1 MTPPGYTIT
10 DKLYE
15 SSHTAVYRAQSDTG
29 QPVIL
34 KVLQPA
40 QATPQGLARFQREYE
55 ITRQLT
61 GDGMIQVY
69 ALESFPNS
77 QAIVVEDF
85 GGQSLARLAN
95 KPLPLDTFL
104 PLALH
109 ITDQLDAIHQQNLI
123 HKDINPANIIWN
135 PETGVVKIID
145 FGLSTSLSRENPE
158 IRSPRILEG
167 TLAYISP
174 EQTGRMNRA
183 MDYRAD
189 YYSLGAAF
197 YQLLTGQPPFTAQDP
212 IELVHA
218 HIARPPQPPHTLNTA
233 VPAPLGDIILR
244 LLAKNAEDRYQSA
257 YGLKADLQECW
268 QQWQTHGRITPF
280 PLAQHDI
287 SARFQL
293 PQKLYGREAE
303 LQTLLAAFSR
313 TAAPAQGHVELLLV
327 TGAAG
332 VGKSSLVRELHR
344 ATTIQRGAFISGKFD
359 QLHHTP
365 YAALIHAFQELVN
378 QLLSENEARIAAW
391 RSQLL
396 TALGGNGQV
405 IIDVIPAVEWI
416 IGPQPTPPP
425 LPPSEAEARFTLAFQ
440 NFIRVFA
447 QADHP
452 LVLFLDDWQWMDAG
466 SRQLLQ
472 RLISAPHTRH
482 LLLIGAYRDAEVG
495 QTHPVW
501 QMVNN
506 LRQSGIPVSDIA
518 LTPLTLPVI
527 NQYVADALHTT
538 PDETRLLAELVLA
551 KTGGNPF
558 FTGEFLKS
566 LVAANLITFDYETGR
581 WRWDLP
587 GIQATDITDNVVEL
601 ITGHIQQ
608 LSAAE
613 QTVLKLAACI
623 GARFDLAT
631 LALVY
636 NQSAQDTAVAL
647 WESIVA
653 GLITPLNDEYRLAI
667 FDVPTNAAYKFAHD
681 RIQQAAYALLNEAE
695 KQATHRQIGNYL
707 LQAAGPDRPHDYAQ
721 GKHDTTIFTILNH
734 LNLAQPLLKSQTE
747 QDELAALNLAAGQK
761 AMQSAAFLPALE
773 YLHTGIRL
781 LNGDTAWARCYDLAL
796 ALHTQAAAAANLGGQ
811 YAEMGQWTGAV
822 IRHGR
827 TLLDKTP
834 VYETI
839 IQAQTHQNRLDEA
852 LDTAVAVL
860 QQFGLKLPRHPSR
873 RHLLPALL
881 QTRRALRG
889 KSPAD
894 LLTLPRMTDPEQ
906 LAITSILARAGV
918 TAYFVSTELF
928 ALIVL
933 HLAQRYVRYGNTPF
947 ACRAFATYGLILVSV
962 LRDYDSGYAYCQMA
976 IKLLDQLQ
984 AAEMTGSTHMVFNV
998 FVRHWKE
1005 HLRETLPALQEA
1017 YQAALAAGDPEFAT
1031 YCAYGYSK
1039 HALHVG
1045 ENLAQLTP
1053 EMIRY
1058 SEVMAYYKKEKI
1070 HYVHNFY
1077 VQTAVNLSQP
1087 TPLPYLLQGEYFDE
1101 STTVPAYR
1109 AANDRSALCAFDIQK
1124 AMLCYLFGQPE
1135 LGLPFSQEASE
1146 LLARI
1151 PGSNSIPLFYL
1162 YDSLIRLAL
1171 YPTFSPAEQKAALKK
1186 VAANQKKLAKLIPF
1200 APVNFTHKQTL
1211 VAAELA
1217 RVQGDPVAAADLYD
1231 QAIQQ
1236 AITNQYPHE
1245 AALAM
1250 ELAGNFH
1257 AAQEDGLA
1265 AFYHRQAYETYAA
1278 WGAVS
1283 KTAEMASRF
1292 PYLAPPERSG
1302 ETISVIATTR
1312 TATMASTTVNSTAV
1326 LDLTSVI
1333 KASQAIA
1340 SEIVL
1345 PRLTERLMR
1354 IVIEN
1359 AGAQTGCLLLP
1370 PANSHG
1376 PEGGWQPAAWA
1387 GEGEVVL
1394 PLSLIQHVAR
1404 SQTAVLLE
1412 NASQSQFAQDPV
1424 IRSRRPQSVLCLP
1437 LLQQGNLAGLL
1448 YLENNL
1454 ATGAFTANHLAVL
1467 NMLASQTAISLQNAQ
1482 LYGRLESYNSALE
1495 EKVGQR
1501 TAELAQATQDAEA
1514 ARAIAIQAN
1523 EAKSAFLAN
1532 MSHEL
1537 RTPLNAIIG
1546 FTRIVRRRS
1555 SDALPDRQLH
1565 NLDRVLVSAEQLLSI
1580 INTILDIA
1588 KIEAGRMEVQAAQFN
1603 LATVVDLCVTA
1614 VQPSLKPGV
1623 TIIRELPADLPVIYS
1638 DQDKIRQI
1646 LINLLGNAAKF
1657 TAHGRIT
1664 IQAVPESDTLA
1675 ITIQDTGIGIPADA
1689 LPRIFEEFEQASPA
1703 IRQQYDGVGLG
1714 LALSRSL
1721 ARLLGGRITAVSTP
1735 GLGSAFTLTI
1745 PVMHDG

>member
-15 SSHTAVYRAQSDTG
+15 SSHTAVYRAQSDAG

-40 QATPQGLARFQREYE
+40 QATPQGLARFRREYE

-61 GDGMIQVY
+61 GEGMIQVY

-95 KPLPLDTFL
+95 GPLPLDAFL

-109 ITDQLDAIHQQNLI
+109 ITDQLDAIHQQNLV

-158 IRSPRILEG
+158 IRSPRVLEG

-183 MDYRAD
+183 MDYRSD

-197 YQLLTGQPPFTAQDP
+197 YQLLTGQPPFTGQDP

-268 QQWQTHGRITPF
+268 RQWQMDGRITPF
-280 PLAQHDI
+280 PLAQQDVP
-287 SARFQL
+287 SRFQL
-293 PQKLYGREAE
+293 PQNLYGREAE
-303 LQTLLAAFSR
+303 LQTLLTAFSR
-313 TAAPAQGHVELLLV
+313 VADRQQGHVELLLV

-332 VGKSSLVRELHR
+332 VGKSSLARELHK
-344 ATTIQRGAFISGKFD
+344 ATAIQRGAFISGKFD

-365 YAALIHAFQELVN
+365 YAALINAFQELVN
-378 QLLSENEARIAAW
+378 QLLSESESRIAAW

-396 TALGGNGQV
+396 AALGGNGQV

-472 RLISAPHTRH
+472 RLITAPHTRH

-506 LRQSGIPVSDIA
+506 LRQSGIPINDIA
-518 LTPLTLPVI
+518 LTPLTLPII
-527 NQYVADALHTT
+527 NQYVADALHTAPT
-538 PDETRLLAELVLA
+538 ETRLLAELVLA

-566 LVAANLITFDYETGR
+566 LVAADLIAFDYDAGR

-608 LSAAE
+608 LSAAG

-631 LALVY
+631 LALAY

-653 GLITPLNDEYRLAI
+653 GLITPLNDEYRLAV

-695 KQATHRQIGNYL
+695 KQAIHHQIGNYL
-707 LQAAGPDRPHDYAQ
+707 LQAAGPDRRDA
-721 GKHDTTIFTILNH
+721 TIFTTLNH
-734 LNLAQPLLKSQTE
+734 LNLAHPLLANQTE
-747 QDELAALNLAAGQK
+747 RDKLAALNLAAGQK

-773 YLHTGIRL
+773 YLDTGIRL
-781 LNGDTAWARCYDLAL
+781 LGGEAAWTRNYDLAL
-796 ALHTQAAAAANLGGQ
+796 ALYTQAAAAANLGGQ
-811 YAEMGQWTGAV
+811 YTQMAHWAEAV
-822 IRHGR
+822 IGHGR

-834 VYETI
+834 AYETI
-839 IQAQTHQNRLDEA
+839 IQAQTHQNQLETA

-860 QQFGLKLPRHPSR
+860 QQFGLKLPRHPTR

-889 KSPAD
+889 KKPDD

-933 HLAQRYVRYGNTPF
+933 HLTQRYVRYGNTPF
-947 ACRAFATYGLILVSV
+947 ACRAYATYGLILTSV
-962 LRDYDSGYAYCQMA
+962 LRDYDGGYAYCQMA

-1077 VQTAVNLSQP
+1077 VQTAVNLSHP
-1087 TPLPYLLQGEYFDE
+1087 TPLPYVLQGEFFDE
-1101 STTVPAYR
+1101 AGTVPAYR

-1135 LGLPFSQEASE
+1135 LGLPYSQEASE

-1171 YPTFSPAEQKAALKK
+1171 YPTFTPAEQKAALKK
-1186 VAANQKKLAKLIPF
+1186 VAANQKKLAKLSPF
-1200 APVNFTHKQTL
+1200 APVNIAHKRTL

-1217 RVQGDPVAAADLYD
+1217 RIQGDPVAAADLYD

-1236 AITNQYPHE
+1236 ATAHNYPHE
-1245 AALAM
+1245 AALAL

-1257 AAQEDGLA
+1257 AVQEDGLA
-1265 AFYHRQAYETYAA
+1265 PFYHRQAYDAYAA

-1283 KTAEMASRF
+1283 KTAEMTTRL
-1292 PYLAPPERSG
+1292 PHLAPPPERA
-1302 ETISVIATTR
+1302 ETISVTATTK
-1312 TATMASTTVNSTAV
+1312 TATMASTTVSSTAV

-1333 KASQAIA
+1333 KASQTIA

-1345 PRLTERLMR
+1345 PRLTERLMT
-1354 IVIEN
+1354 IVMEN

-1370 PANSHG
+1370 PENGDA
-1376 PEGGWQPAAWA
+1376 PDGGWQPTAWS
-1387 GEGEVVL
+1387 GEELPL
-1394 PLSLIQHVAR
+1394 PLSLIQYVLR
-1404 SQTAVLLE
+1404 SHTAVLLE
-1412 NASQSQFAQDPV
+1412 NATHSQFAQDPV

-1448 YLENNL
+1448 YLENNV
-1454 ATGAFTANHLAVL
+1454 ASGAFTANHLAVL
-1467 NMLASQTAISLQNAQ
+1467 NMLASQTAISLENAQ
-1482 LYGRLESYNSALE
+1482 LVGRLEKYNSALE
-1495 EKVGQR
+1495 DKVAQR
-1501 TAELAQATQDAEA
+1501 TAELAQATHDAEA
-1514 ARAIAIQAN
+1514 ARAIANQAN

-1588 KIEAGRMEVQAAQFN
+1588 KIEAGRMEVQTAQFN

-1614 VQPSLKPGV
+1614 VQPNVPPGV
-1623 TIIRELPADLPVIYS
+1623 AIVKELPANLPVIYS

-1664 IQAVPESDTLA
+1664 IQAVPEGDTVA

-1703 IRQQYDGVGLG
+1703 IRQQYSGVGLG

-1735 GLGSAFTLTI
+1735 GVGSAFTLTI
-1745 PVMHDG
+1745 PVNYRHP

>member
-40 QATPQGLARFQREYE
+40 QATPQGLARFRREYE

-95 KPLPLDTFL
+95 GPLPLGTFL

-135 PETGVVKIID
+135 PDSGVVKIID

-183 MDYRAD
+183 MDYRSD

-268 QQWQTHGRITPF
+268 RQWQADGRITPF
-280 PLAQHDI
+280 PLAQHDV

-293 PQKLYGREAE
+293 PQLLYGREAE

-313 TAAPAQGHVELLLV
+313 VADPQQGRVELLLV

-332 VGKSSLVRELHR
+332 VGKSSLARELHK
-344 ATTIQRGAFISGKFD
+344 ATAIQRGAFISGKFD

-378 QLLSENEARIAAW
+378 QLLSESQTRIAAW

-396 TALGGNGQV
+396 AALGGNGQV

-425 LPPSEAEARFTLAFQ
+425 LPPSEAETRFTLAFQ

-472 RLISAPHTRH
+472 RLITAPHTRH

-506 LRQSGIPVSDIA
+506 LRQSGIPINDIA

-527 NQYVADALHTT
+527 NQYVADALHTA
-538 PDETRLLAELVLA
+538 PGETRLLAELVLA

-566 LVAANLITFDYETGR
+566 LVASDLISFDYEAGR

-608 LSAAE
+608 LTAAG

-631 LALVY
+631 LALAY
-636 NQSAQDTAVAL
+636 NQPAQDTAVAL

-653 GLITPLNDEYRLAI
+653 GLITPLNDEYRLAV

-681 RIQQAAYALLNEAE
+681 RIQQAAYALLNEGE
-695 KQATHRQIGNYL
+695 KQATHQQIGNYL
-707 LQAAGPDRPHDYAQ
+707 LQAAGTDKRDA
-721 GKHDTTIFTILNH
+721 TIFTILNH
-734 LNLAQPLLKSQTE
+734 LNLAHPLLTTQTE

-773 YLHTGIRL
+773 YLDTGIRL
-781 LNGDTAWARCYDLAL
+781 LRGDAAWTRNYDLAL

-811 YAEMGQWTGAV
+811 YAQMAQWAEAV
-822 IRHGR
+822 IAHGR

-834 VYETI
+834 TYETI
-839 IQAQTHQNRLDEA
+839 IQAQTHQNQLEAA

-881 QTRRALRG
+881 QTKRLLRG
-889 KSPAD
+889 KNPDD

-933 HLAQRYVRYGNTPF
+933 HLAQRYVQYGNTPF
-947 ACRAFATYGLILVSV
+947 ACRAFATYGLILTSV
-962 LRDYDSGYAYCQMA
+962 LRDYDGGYAYCQMA

-1005 HLRETLPALQEA
+1005 HLRDTLPALQEA

-1087 TPLPYLLQGEYFDE
+1087 VPLPYVLQGEFFDE
-1101 STTVPAYR
+1101 AGTVPAYR

-1135 LGLPFSQEASE
+1135 LGLPYSQEAGE

-1171 YPTFSPAEQKAALKK
+1171 YPTFTPAEQKAALKK
-1186 VAANQKKLAKLIPF
+1186 VAANQKKLAKLSPF
-1200 APVNFTHKQTL
+1200 APVNIAHKQTL

-1217 RVQGDPVAAADLYD
+1217 RVQGDHVAAAELYD

-1236 AITNQYPHE
+1236 ATAHNYPHE
-1245 AALAM
+1245 AALAL

-1257 AAQEDGLA
+1257 AAQADGLA
-1265 AFYHRQAYETYAA
+1265 AFYHRQAYDAYAA

-1283 KTAEMASRF
+1283 KTAEMADRL
-1292 PYLAPPERSG
+1292 PYLAPPPERAA
-1302 ETISVIATTR
+1302 ETISVTATTK
-1312 TATMASTTVNSTAV
+1312 TATMASTTMSSTAV

-1333 KASQAIA
+1333 KASQTIA

-1345 PRLTERLMR
+1345 PRLTERLMT
-1354 IVIEN
+1354 IVMEN

-1370 PANSHG
+1370 PENGHAL
-1376 PEGGWQPAAWA
+1376 EAGWRPAAWG
-1387 GEGEVVL
+1387 GEGEVPL
-1394 PLSLIQHVAR
+1394 PLSLIQYVAR
-1404 SQTAVLLE
+1404 SHTAVLLE
-1412 NASQSQFAQDPV
+1412 NATQSQFAQDPV

-1448 YLENNL
+1448 YLENNV
-1454 ATGAFTANHLAVL
+1454 ASGAFTANHLAVL
-1467 NMLASQTAISLQNAQ
+1467 NMLASQTAISLENAQ
-1482 LYGRLESYNSALE
+1482 LVGRLEKYNSALE
-1495 EKVGQR
+1495 EKVAQR
-1501 TAELAQATQDAEA
+1501 TAELAQATHDAEN
-1514 ARAIAIQAN
+1514 ARAIANQAN

-1555 SDALPDRQLH
+1555 SDALPDRQQH

-1623 TIIRELPADLPVIYS
+1623 TILREIPADLPVIYS

-1657 TAHGRIT
+1657 TENGRIT
-1664 IQAVPESDTLA
+1664 IQAVPEGDTLA

-1721 ARLLGGRITAVSTP
+1721 ARLLDGRITAVSTP
-1735 GLGSAFTLTI
+1735 GVGSAFTLTI
-1745 PVMHDG
+1745 PVTRNP

>member
-1 MTPPGYTIT
+1 MTPLGYTIT

-15 SSHTAVYRAQSDTG
+15 SSHTAVYRAQNSEG

-40 QATPQGLARFQREYE
+40 QATPQGLARFRREYE

-61 GDGMIQVY
+61 GDGLIQVH
-69 ALESFPNS
+69 ALESFKNS
-77 QAIVVEDF
+77 LAMVVEDF
-85 GGQSLARLAN
+85 GGQSLARLVNA
-95 KPLPLDTFL
+95 PLPLHSFL

-135 PETGVVKIID
+135 PDSGVVKIID

-158 IRSPRILEG
+158 IRSPRVLEG

-218 HIARPPQPPHTLNTA
+218 HIARPPQPPHTLNPA
-233 VPAPLGDIILR
+233 VPTPLSDIVLR

-268 QQWQTHGRITPF
+268 RQWQADGRITPF

-293 PQKLYGREAE
+293 PQLLYGREAE
-303 LQTLLAAFSR
+303 VQTLLNAFSR
-313 TAAPAQGHVELLLV
+313 VADPQQGRVELLLV

-332 VGKSSLVRELHR
+332 VGKSTLARELHR
-344 ATTIQRGAFISGKFD
+344 ATAIQRGAFISGKFD

-378 QLLSENEARIAAW
+378 QLLSESETRLTAW
-391 RSQLL
+391 REQLL
-396 TALGGNGQV
+396 AALGGNGQV

-425 LPPSEAEARFTLAFQ
+425 LPPSEAETRFTLAFQ

-472 RLISAPHTRH
+472 RLITAPHTRH
-482 LLLIGAYRDAEVG
+482 LLLIGAYRDAEIG

-501 QMVNN
+501 QMMNN

-518 LTPLTLPVI
+518 LTPLALPVI
-527 NQYVADALHTT
+527 NQYVADALHTAVT
-538 PDETRLLAELVLA
+538 ETRLLAELVLA

-558 FTGEFLKS
+558 FIGEFLKS
-566 LVAANLITFDYETGR
+566 LVAADLIAFDYDAGR
-581 WRWDLP
+581 WQWDLP
-587 GIQATDITDNVVEL
+587 GIQARDITDNVVEL

-608 LSAAE
+608 LSPAG
-613 QTVLKLAACI
+613 QTVLQLAACI

-631 LALVY
+631 LALAY
-636 NQSAQDTAVAL
+636 NQTGQNTAVAL
-647 WESIVA
+647 WESIIA
-653 GLITPLNDEYRLAI
+653 GLIIPLNDEYRLAV

-681 RIQQAAYALLNEAE
+681 RIQQAAYALLDEGE
-695 KQATHRQIGNYL
+695 KQITHRQIGNYL
-707 LQAAGPDRPHDYAQ
+707 LQAAGSDGRDAAL
-721 GKHDTTIFTILNH
+721 FTILNH
-734 LNLAQPLLKSQTE
+734 LNLAQPLLTTQAE
-747 QDELAALNLAAGQK
+747 RDELAALNLAAGQK

-773 YLHTGIRL
+773 YLGKGIRL
-781 LNGDTAWARCYDLAL
+781 LNGDAAWARQYDLAL
-796 ALHTQAAAAANLGGQ
+796 ALHTQAAAAANLSGQ
-811 YAEMGQWTGAV
+811 YDEMGQWTEVV

-827 TLLDKTP
+827 TLLDKAP

-852 LDTAVAVL
+852 LDTAVAAL

-889 KSPAD
+889 KSPDD
-894 LLTLPRMTDPEQ
+894 LLRLPRMSDPEQ

-933 HLAQRYVRYGNTPF
+933 HLAQRYVKYGNTPF

-984 AAEMTGSTHMVFNV
+984 AVEMTGSTHMVFNV

-1005 HLRETLPALQEA
+1005 HLRDTLPALQEA
-1017 YQAALAAGDPEFAT
+1017 YQAALAAGDPEFAA

-1053 EMIRY
+1053 EMIQY
-1058 SEVMAYYKKEKI
+1058 GEVMAYYKKEKI

-1087 TPLPYLLQGEYFDE
+1087 TPLPYLLQGDFFDE
-1101 STTVPAYR
+1101 LSTVPAYR

-1124 AMLCYLFGQPE
+1124 AMLCFLFGRPE
-1135 LGLPFSQEASE
+1135 LGLPYSQEASE

-1171 YPTFSPAEQKAALKK
+1171 YPTFSPAEQKTTLKK

-1200 APVNFTHKQTL
+1200 APVNFSHKHTL

-1245 AALAM
+1245 AALAL

-1265 AFYHRQAYETYAA
+1265 AFYHRQAYDAYAA
-1278 WGAVS
+1278 WGVVS
-1283 KTAEMASRF
+1283 KTAEMAERF
-1292 PYLAPPERSG
+1292 PHLAPPPERSG
-1302 ETISVIATTR
+1302 DTISVTSTTR
-1312 TATMASTTVNSTAV
+1312 TATMASTTVSSTAV

-1345 PRLTERLMR
+1345 PRLTERLMG

-1370 PANSHG
+1370 PENGHA
-1376 PEGGWQPAAWA
+1376 PEAGWQPAAWA
-1387 GEGEVVL
+1387 GEGEVAL
-1394 PLSLIQHVAR
+1394 PLSLIQYVAR
-1404 SQTAVLLE
+1404 SHTAVLLE

-1454 ATGAFTANHLAVL
+1454 ATGAFTANHLSVL
-1467 NMLASQTAISLQNAQ
+1467 NMLASQTAISLENAQ
-1482 LYGRLESYNSALE
+1482 LYGRLESYNAALE
-1495 EKVGQR
+1495 EKVVQR

-1514 ARAIAIQAN
+1514 ARAIANQAN

-1555 SDALPDRQLH
+1555 NDALPDRQLH

-1623 TIIRELPADLPVIYS
+1623 AIVKELPADLPVIYS

-1657 TAHGRIT
+1657 TAHGRVT
-1664 IQAVPESDTLA
+1664 IQAVPEGDTLA

-1721 ARLLGGRITAVSTP
+1721 ARLLDGRITVESTP
-1735 GLGSAFTLTI
+1735 GVGSAFTLTI
-1745 PVMHDG
+1745 PVMRDV